1 MVQWSIILWDK
12 KQRWLQK
19 CEINEVPSEDPEM
32 KKLSNINQMQIQ
44 ENSLLTKPQERISS
58 WTKMKRVTVLILV
71 IKDI

>member
-1 MVQWSIILWDK
+1 
-12 KQRWLQK
+12 
-19 CEINEVPSEDPEM
+19 M
-32 KKLSNINQMQIQ
+32 KKLSNINKMQIQ